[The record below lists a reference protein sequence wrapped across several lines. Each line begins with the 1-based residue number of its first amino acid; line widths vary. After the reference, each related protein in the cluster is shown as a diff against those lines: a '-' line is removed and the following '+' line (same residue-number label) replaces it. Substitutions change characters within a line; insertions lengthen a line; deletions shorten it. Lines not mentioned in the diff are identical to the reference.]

1 MSVFTELQL
10 YVLSDRLAV
19 CKLSPITPFPEWAKS
34 DDLLAFVR
42 TKNELSIVCSEGF
55 VPLKIK
61 SEPGW
66 RALQVK
72 AELDFSMVG
81 LLAALTGILAQAGV
95 SVFTISTY
103 DTDYILVKD
112 NELPTALA
120 ALTQSGYTVVNHVS
134 LPS

>member
-1 MSVFTELQL
+1 M
-10 YVLSDRLAV
+10 
-19 CKLSPITPFPEWAKS
+19 CKLSPVAPFPEWAQS

-42 TKNELSIVCSEGF
+42 TKDELSVVCSESN
-55 VPLKIK
+55 VPQDIK
-61 SEPGW
+61 SELGW

-81 LLAALTGILAQAGV
+81 LLAALTSILAQAGV

-103 DTDYILVKD
+103 DTDYLLVKAY
-112 NELPTALA
+112 ELPTALA